1 MTQRVDFQFG
11 ELLRSSETNQRFGDI
26 TGPGILHGFKLMK
39 GTSSFSLTLS
49 RNGFNESVAFTPTGA
64 KVAENTD
71 LIDVLTLEAN
81 TASSGLPRID
91 NVYLVYQPGTATA
104 QANYVVVK
112 GENNNVQPQN
122 PNIRTHLLLGSVQVF
137 PNNEPVAANMISTV
151 SPGFAK
157 LEVAGTAFFHGEAE
171 FDKPVV
177 FRQGVTFMDGT
188 SGGGGGGSTASTY
201 YDVLPAPI
209 ITTEGQTDFTLPSSY
224 SVGKNALFVYLDGS
238 LVPRSKVI
246 ETSDTTF
253 RLTHGSKD
261 KQSLDAYW
269 YKSLST
275 FTPQSHNHDA
285 DYYKKFE
292 VANRLPKA
300 ITDYFNGTNGRS
312 IVHNLGHQNYDV
324 VSIIPLGKTFSIGSI
339 SVEKGDND
347 FKVYNQ
353 GAVGDKF
360 VATYIVRNNLDY
372 APTPEHL
379 GEYSVFSKDWN
390 ATAGVYTRLEYKRKD
405 GTLYMSAMLS
415 NPNAQNRFTTVTAEY
430 YNSDSSKVIR
440 KELWAL
446 AYDVDGRAISKVLQ
460 SIIQ

>member
-1 MTQRVDFQFG
+1 
-11 ELLRSSETNQRFGDI
+11 
-26 TGPGILHGFKLMK
+26 MK

-49 RNGFNESVAFTPTGA
+49 RNGFNESVAFTPSGA

-91 NVYLVYQPGTATA
+91 NIYLVYQPGTSTA
-104 QANYVVVK
+104 LASYVIVK

-137 PNNEPVAANMISTV
+137 PNNEPIAANMITTV
-151 SPGFAK
+151 APGFSK

-177 FRQGVTFMDGT
+177 FKQAVTFMDGT
-188 SGGGGGGSTASTY
+188 SGGGGSTASTY

-224 SVGKNALFVYLDGS
+224 SVGKNALFMFLDGLLIPNS
-238 LVPRSKVI
+238 NII
-246 ETSDTTF
+246 ETSDTSF
-253 RLTHGSKD
+253 RLTNGTKG
-261 KQSLDAYW
+261 KQAVTGYW
-269 YKSLST
+269 YKSLAT
-275 FTPQSHNHDA
+275 FTPQSHNHDT

-300 ITDYFNGTNGRS
+300 VTDYFNGTNGRS

-324 VSIIPLGKTFSIGSI
+324 VSIIPIGKTFSIGSI

-379 GEYSVFSKDWN
+379 GEYSVFSKDLN
-390 ATAGVYTRLEYKRKD
+390 ATAGTYTRLEYKRKD
-405 GTLYMSAMLS
+405 GTIYMVSTMS
-415 NPNAQNRFTTVTAEY
+415 NPNAQNRFTTVTTNY
-430 YNSDSSKVIR
+430 YNSDGSKVIR
-440 KELWAL
+440 KEIWAL
-446 AYDVDGRAISKVLQ
+446 AYDVEGRVISKALQ
-460 SIIQ
+460 SVEQ